1 MIVVSQDDTISVPY
15 EYYMFKVADIVKLTQ
30 LDAEEVGED
39 LKKGLLFWL
48 VCVDADGDYYVMGKY
63 TSKVAAMNQFKKLYK
78 AYHRGY
84 RMIQLDEDAEPQ
96 ETNWRKLDIAVCPE
110 KKGVTLF

>member
-48 VCVDADGDYYVMGKY
+48 VCLDADGDFYIMGKY
-63 TSKVAAMNQFKKLYK
+63 SSKNNAITQFKKLYRS
-78 AYHRGY
+78 YHSGVKLVR
-84 RMIQLDEDAEPQ
+84 LDGELSTKFFQNDPNVE
-96 ETNWRKLDIAVCPE
+96 IFPE
-110 KKGVTLF
+110 KKGNLF